1 MWAIFQLKA
10 GHRDA
15 IESCLSIH
23 SVTTVVMRVMASAQG
38 TPVLALKVWLTGSLP
53 ARYRAEAAA
62 TTLAG
67 RRS

>member
-23 SVTTVVMRVMASAQG
+23 SVTTVVMRVMAPVQG
-38 TPVLALKVWLTGSLP
+38 MPVLALKVWLTGSLP

-62 TTLAG
+62 IG
-67 RRS
+67 RGG